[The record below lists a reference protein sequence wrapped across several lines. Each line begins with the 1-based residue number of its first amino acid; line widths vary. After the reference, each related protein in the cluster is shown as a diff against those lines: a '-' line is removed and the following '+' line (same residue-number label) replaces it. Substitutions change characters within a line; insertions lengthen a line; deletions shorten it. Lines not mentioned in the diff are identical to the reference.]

1 MTINMKC
8 NQNHLT
14 PIHFEE
20 RTEVISE
27 HFEYAYN
34 AFNSLK
40 YDTLLFPQGMQEP
53 THSKIYVLIENNV
66 WNTFHVLETQ
76 IDDRNMPY
84 YSISDTIREFS
95 TKAIALKFMQKSSE
109 VSSKESIPNE

>member
-34 AFNSLK
+34 AFKSLK
-40 YDTLLFPQGMQEP
+40 YDTLLFPRGMEKP
-53 THSKIYVLIENNV
+53 TYSKIYVLIENNL

-76 IDDRNMPY
+76 IDDRYMPY
-84 YSISDTIREFS
+84 YSISDTIREFQ
-95 TKAIALKFMQKSSE
+95 TKEIALKYMQKSSE
-109 VSSKESIPNE
+109 VESTESIPNE